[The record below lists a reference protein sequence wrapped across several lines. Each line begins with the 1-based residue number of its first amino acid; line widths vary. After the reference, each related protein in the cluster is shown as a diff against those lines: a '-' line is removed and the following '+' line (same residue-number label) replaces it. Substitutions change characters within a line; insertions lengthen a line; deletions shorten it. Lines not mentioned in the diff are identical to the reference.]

1 MPSTNS
7 TTATTTTETL
17 YSCTIHRAGR
27 QPFDLLSPRTAAEV
41 AHLRETHSTW
51 RIEATPIIPINS
63 VGNKRKPNAYSRALV
78 AVSDLFSHAGETGD
92 VELQARA
99 GKAISALL
107 KNSGLSA
114 DDELPS
120 STKMK
125 AAPANGGATGGQTNH
140 IFSGNTMPGLGKR

>member
-1 MPSTNS
+1 MTS
-7 TTATTTTETL
+7 TTATTTETL
-17 YSCTIHRAGR
+17 YSCTIHRDGR
-27 QPFDLLSPRTAAEV
+27 QAFDLLSPRTSAEV
-41 AHLRETHSTW
+41 AHLRVTHPTW
-51 RIEATPIIPINS
+51 HVEATPIIPINS

-78 AVSDLFSHAGETGD
+78 ACSDLFSHAGQTGD

-114 DDELPS
+114 DDDLPS

-125 AAPANGGATGGQTNH
+125 VAPPSRSFADVTL
-140 IFSGNTMPGLGKR
+140 PGLGKR